1 MSSTLVLNARLIDKN
16 TDCPGAVLI
25 RGERIAGVFRNADS
39 SSARRLA
46 AAALAADSETSDYDE
61 YDAKGA
67 VLMPAFVDLHAH
79 FRDPGFTHKEDL
91 LSASRA
97 AAAGG
102 YGTVVLMAN
111 TDPVISDGA
120 AAAAVRER
128 VREIGLIDAFQA
140 VSLTRNFDGRDASAL
155 SSLDSREVPVATED
169 GREVASSAVMLDA
182 MRRCA
187 AAGVVVSCHCEDPEL
202 AAGAKP
208 FRAQALAESDSS
220 RVKTLL
226 GEAECRLRLAEDL
239 MTDRNLSLAAASCCR
254 VHIAHASTAGV
265 LESIRR
271 AKKQRAP
278 VAVSRGGDTAI
289 VSPVTC
295 EATPHHLVLTDDYPA
310 IVNPPLRPAA
320 DRAALVAA
328 LLDGTIDAIAT
339 DHAPHTPRE
348 KADFLS
354 APNGVVGMETSLAA
368 GITFLAEPGLL
379 SLPRLLRLMSTTP
392 AALLRLPGGT
402 LRPGAPA
409 DVVLFDPRQRWT
421 VDPAALH
428 GKSRNAVFKGRTLTG
443 KVKCTVCRGKIVYRD
458 GDF

>member
-46 AAALAADSETSDYDE
+46 AAALAADSGTSDYDE

-239 MTDRNLSLAAASCCR
+239 MTDRNLSLAAASGCR

-339 DHAPHTPRE
+339 DHAPHTPAD
-348 KADFLS
+348 KAAGAPGFSGIQTAFAVCFTELVGTGLVGLSRLS
-354 APNGVVGMETSLAA
+354 ALMAA
-368 GITFLAEPGLL
+368 NPAEILGLERGLL
-379 SLPRLLRLMSTTP
+379 KEGWRADL
-392 AALLRLPGGT
+392 AL
-402 LRPGAPA
+402 A
-409 DVVLFDPRQRWT
+409 DVDS
-421 VDPAALH
+421 A
-428 GKSRNAVFKGRTLTG
+428 RTLDPDDESAWFSKG
-443 KVKCTVCRGKIVYRD
+443 KNTPLAGTPLRGWITAVWNAGRRVYP
-458 GDF
+458 FS

>member
-46 AAALAADSETSDYDE
+46 AAALAADSGTSDYDE

-140 VSLTRNFDGRDASAL
+140 VSLTRNFDGSDASSL

-187 AAGVVVSCHCEDPEL
+187 AVGVVVSCHCEDPEL

-208 FRAQALAESDSS
+208 FRAQALAEPDSS
-220 RVKTLL
+220 KVKTLL

-239 MTDRNLSLAAASCCR
+239 MTDRNLSLSAASGCR

-265 LESIRR
+265 LESVRR

-339 DHAPHTPRE
+339 DHAPHTPAD
-348 KADFLS
+348 KAAGAPGFSGIQTAFAACFTELVGTGLVGLSRLS
-354 APNGVVGMETSLAA
+354 ALMAA
-368 GITFLAEPGLL
+368 NPAEILGLERGLL
-379 SLPRLLRLMSTTP
+379 KEGWRADLALADVDSARTLDPEDESAWFSKGKNTP
-392 AALLRLPGGT
+392 LAGTT
-402 LRPGAPA
+402 LRGWITA
-409 DVVLFDPRQRWT
+409 VW
-421 VDPAALH
+421 
-428 GKSRNAVFKGRTLTG
+428 NAGR
-443 KVKCTVCRGKIVYRD
+443 RVYP
-458 GDF
+458 FS

>member
-46 AAALAADSETSDYDE
+46 AAALAADSGTSDYDE

-169 GREVASSAVMLDA
+169 GRDVSSSAVMLDA

-208 FRAQALAESDSS
+208 FRAQALAEPDSS

-239 MTDRNLSLAAASCCR
+239 MTDRNLPLRRFRLQGSHRHEHRRRSRVGPPRKTARSGCSLP
-254 VHIAHASTAGV
+254 
-265 LESIRR
+265 RR
-271 AKKQRAP
+271 RYRDRQ
-278 VAVSRGGDTAI
+278 
-289 VSPVTC
+289 PVTC
-295 EATPHHLVLTDDYPA
+295 ERPA
-310 IVNPPLRPAA
+310 SPRPDRRLSGDRDPPLDRPPTAPPSSPPCSTVPSTRSRPTTFPHPGGQGLRSRFSGIQTAFAA
-320 DRAALVAA
+320 CFTELV
-328 LLDGTIDAIAT
+328 GTGLVGLS
-339 DHAPHTPRE
+339 R
-348 KADFLS
+348 LS
-354 APNGVVGMETSLAA
+354 ASWPRTRLKS
-368 GITFLAEPGLL
+368 GLE
-379 SLPRLLRLMSTTP
+379 
-392 AALLRLPGGT
+392 
-402 LRPGAPA
+402 
-409 DVVLFDPRQRWT
+409 
-421 VDPAALH
+421 
-428 GKSRNAVFKGRTLTG
+428 
-443 KVKCTVCRGKIVYRD
+443 RGS
-458 GDF
+458 